1 MLQFTDPRVVS
12 FYNFIKDKP
21 KNTDGYF
28 IGSSQNQT
36 GLLYVMGGDN
46 PMIQVWLPIELID
59 YANAA
64 AGTSGDRPVG
74 IRVTGYASVAAAAR
88 EILRIFDNPTNL
100 AAFINRS
107 ECDYHQVYG
116 ARLQQKLARLQPKR
130 VMANSP
136 DGGFWS
142 KYSRDD
148 MVRVKAAFKDHKT
161 LISDFQTMSLEDFED
176 KYELVDCLAV

>member
-1 MLQFTDPRVVS
+1 MLQSTDPRVVG
-12 FYNFIKDKP
+12 FYNFIKGKP
-21 KNTDGYF
+21 KNADGYF

-74 IRVTGYASVAAAAR
+74 IRVTGYSTVDAAAR
-88 EILRIFDNPTNL
+88 EILHIFDNPTNL

-107 ECDYHQVYG
+107 ECDYHQVHG
-116 ARLQQKLARLQPKR
+116 ARLQQKLARLQPKV
-130 VMANSP
+130 VMANSQE
-136 DGGFWS
+136 GGFWS
-142 KYSRDD
+142 KYG
-148 MVRVKAAFKDHKT
+148 KDHMAKIKAST
-161 LISDFQTMSLEDFED
+161 KDQKALLNDFQTLTMAEFET
-176 KYELVDCLAV
+176 KYALAA